1 MLLASRS
8 RRKTEPMGALYF
20 LIPLAIALLAVA
32 VGAFLW
38 AVNHDQFEDLDR
50 EGTRLLMDDD
60 SEPKP

>member
-1 MLLASRS
+1 
-8 RRKTEPMGALYF
+8 MGALYF